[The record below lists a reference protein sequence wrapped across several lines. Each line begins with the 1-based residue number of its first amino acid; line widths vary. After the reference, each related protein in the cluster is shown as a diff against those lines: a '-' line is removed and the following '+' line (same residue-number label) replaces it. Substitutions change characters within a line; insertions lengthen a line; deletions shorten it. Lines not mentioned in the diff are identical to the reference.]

1 MPQLHRPQVLNS
13 RVAKV
18 VSTTMWFWIMYRGY
32 HDLPHMIVRSLAA
45 LRPTPPR
52 PWMLH
57 AALPARVRAPA
68 LSDGRSTDLVP
79 TAQYLH
85 QPWEHGDHPPDLSDE
100 DDVFLANLK
109 AQTAK

>member
-1 MPQLHRPQVLNS
+1 VLNS

-32 HDLPHMIVRSLAA
+32 HDLPHMIVRGLC
-45 LRPTPPR
+45 LRVCHFTG
-52 PWMLH
+52 MLR
-57 AALPARVRAPA
+57 ASVARVLCFFPFVSS
-68 LSDGRSTDLVP
+68 LSLSCHSEHARPGVLSS
-79 TAQYLH
+79 AQYLH